1 MIMRRLAYLNLIL
14 FLLPG
19 LTAAEVYRWV
29 DEHGNVHFGDH
40 APLERN
46 AEQVTIEAPPPEN
59 DPEAHRR
66 LEEIDRL
73 NAINQEDRE
82 RAKEKAAKEEAER
95 RQREQQC
102 AIARKRLERSRTA
115 KYLYLPN
122 DDGTRRILSD
132 MDRSQAIREME
143 AEIEQHCR

>member
-1 MIMRRLAYLNLIL
+1 MRYLALSSLI
-14 FLLPG
+14 FILLPG
-19 LTAAEVYRWV
+19 MAASEVYRWV
-29 DEHGNVHFGDH
+29 DEHGDVHFGDR
-40 APLERN
+40 APRERD

-59 DPEAHRR
+59 DPEVHRR

-95 RQREQQC
+95 QRLEQQC

-115 KYLYLPN
+115 SYLYLPN

-132 MDRSQAIREME
+132 MDRSKAIREME
-143 AEIEQHCR
+143 AEIAEHCR